1 LPNVFLMPHLGT
13 AAYETRVSMGMRA
26 LDNISAVL
34 AGDEPPDRVA

>member
-1 LPNVFLMPHLGT
+1 MPHLGT

-34 AGDEPPDRVA
+34 AGSEPTDRVV